1 MLFASS
7 LCITILLSGKTY
19 AFVDLEC
26 YIYLYTF
33 LDNKQYNT
41 IGKKN
46 GKSRPKCSFHRL

>member
-26 YIYLYTF
+26 YIYMYTF
-33 LDNKQYNT
+33 LDNKQYNKQSYMSMGT
-41 IGKKN
+41 G
-46 GKSRPKCSFHRL
+46 L